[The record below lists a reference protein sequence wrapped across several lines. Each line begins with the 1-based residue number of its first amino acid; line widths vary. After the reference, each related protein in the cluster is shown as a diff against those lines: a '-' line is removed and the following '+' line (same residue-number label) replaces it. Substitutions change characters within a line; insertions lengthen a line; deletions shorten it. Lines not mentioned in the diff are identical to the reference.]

1 MLAKTVQAAFS
12 AEWVRTQITNRI
24 HALVILRT
32 VIPWDRIERRLSSDY
47 HGSRGRLSKPLR
59 TMVAL
64 LVVAKWYG
72 LSDREVVAQ
81 VKENRYIQY
90 FCEVPNEGLQTFLH
104 PTSLVKFRQRV
115 GDAGIGVLE
124 EEVFERFRRAGVI
137 QGEMALLDSSVLPN
151 DIIYPND
158 VHLLVKAFKKMKQCA
173 RLHKIPVW
181 WDEQAVKQLWRAFG
195 LAKGAD
201 RAQWLR
207 AFYLL
212 WWPAWLEFRAIVAD
226 LQTTSKRQA
235 KAQRLVALL
244 DLLEAQTRQKLA
256 GEIHIAHRI
265 VSLDE
270 PDARPIKKGKVH
282 PACEFGTTVQMSFSR
297 QGFMVTVENFIGSPN
312 DTTLF
317 PDTLAKFTARLREVP
332 EAVVTDLGFRSTANF
347 AAASE
352 SSTVFLGRT
361 DDVPEEQRERC
372 CQARSATEGFIAVAK
387 HLRGFGRSL
396 YRGFVGDRVWSL
408 LCQTVYNLKKF
419 IQLWTA
425 EEVSEPSLE
434 ALGLL

>member
-12 AEWVRTQITNRI
+12 AEWVRIQITNRI

-32 VIPWDRIERRLSSDY
+32 VIPWDRIERRLSSYY
-47 HGSRGRLSKPLR
+47 HASRGRLSKPLR

-90 FCEVPNEGLQTFLH
+90 FCDVPNEGLQTFLH

-115 GDAGIGVLE
+115 GDAGLGVLE
-124 EEVFERFRRAGVI
+124 EEVFERFRKAGVI

-173 RLHKIPVW
+173 RRHKIPVW

-201 RAQWLR
+201 RAQWLE
-207 AFYLL
+207 ACYLL

-226 LQTTSKRQA
+226 LKTTSKRQA

-256 GEIHIAHRI
+256 GELHIAHRI

-270 PDARPIKKGKVH
+270 PDARPIKKGKAH
-282 PACEFGTTVQMSFSR
+282 PACEFGTTVQMSFNR

-317 PDTLAKFTARLREVP
+317 PETLAKFTARLREAP
-332 EAVVTDLGFRSTANF
+332 EAVVTDLGCRSAANF

-361 DDVPEEQRERC
+361 DDVPEEQQERC

-396 YRGFVGDRVWSL
+396 YRGFAGDRIWSL

-419 IQLWTA
+419 IQLWMA
-425 EEVSEPSLE
+425 EQVSEASLE
-434 ALGLL
+434 RLGLL